1 MNRFEKGE
9 DQKNL
14 LSVISIEKSKTLK
27 YHIFAIKHQFFL
39 LFVTSVAAIIK
50 KYLRKENQLR
60 YLLGLNHNMKE

>member
-27 YHIFAIKHQFFL
+27 YHIFAIKH
-39 LFVTSVAAIIK
+39 
-50 KYLRKENQLR
+50 
-60 YLLGLNHNMKE
+60 